1 MGINRIVLIDD
12 CETDNIFHEMVLA
25 TADFEGDLKIFDS
38 PSSGIQYLK
47 TQPDGPVDL
56 VFLDVNMPAIDGW
69 GVLAALQDDLPKW
82 PDMQIVMLTSSSA
95 QEDLGRARSIPG
107 VAGYMT
113 KPLEP
118 DTTRQLLQGQLAGQL
133 WRCDEGG
140 EWSPIG
146 TRNRLL

>member
-1 MGINRIVLIDD
+1 MGIHRIVLIDD

-38 PSSGIQYLK
+38 PSAGIQYLK

-69 GVLAALQDDLPKW
+69 GVLAALQDDLQKW
-82 PDMQIVMLTSSSA
+82 PAMQIVMLTSSSA
-95 QEDLGRARSIPG
+95 PEDLGRA
-107 VAGYMT
+107 

-118 DTTRQLLQGQLAGQL
+118 DTTRQLLQGPLEGQL

-140 EWSPIG
+140 SLAPIS